1 MLDEL
6 TDDVLRLVV
15 ARVAYG
21 FDDVR
26 RVFVLARAARRM
38 RALAREF
45 AREYDARLQR
55 ALFGSRPRYEALCLN
70 PDCYWTS
77 DPDTC
82 DLYSVRHMAHE
93 HQLVHESTHEN
104 CMSRPCS
111 ARTLSLPFCTQC
123 ARHYLNVY
131 IENPTECAVR
141 QEFYE
146 PEIRLAVHDDRL
158 AIRPDAVDAVEELR
172 GATVAQ
178 VANWLHLACY
188 FWENHRAGQGAVFV
202 TTMPNYVC
210 HRQEFEW
217 PSILRAAHDAAVRS
231 LE

>member
-1 MLDEL
+1 MLGEL

-15 ARVAYG
+15 ARVADG

-26 RVFVLARAARRM
+26 RVFVLARAARRLH
-38 RALAREF
+38 AAAREF

-82 DLYSVRHMAHE
+82 DLYAVRHMAHE
-93 HQLVHESTHEN
+93 HQLVHESAHEN
-104 CMSRPCS
+104 F
-111 ARTLSLPFCTQC
+111 LSLPFCTQC
-123 ARHYLNVY
+123 ARRYLNVY
-131 IENPTECAVR
+131 IENPSECAVR
-141 QEFYE
+141 HEFYE
-146 PEIRLAVHDDRL
+146 PAIRLAVDGDRP
-158 AIRPDAVDAVEELR
+158 IIR
-172 GATVAQ
+172 GAAAKV
-178 VANWLHLACY
+178 VNWLHLACD
-188 FWENHRAGQGAVFV
+188 FWENRRAGRGAVFV

-210 HRQEFEW
+210 HREEFEW
-217 PSILRAAHDAAVRS
+217 PTILRAAHAAAVRS